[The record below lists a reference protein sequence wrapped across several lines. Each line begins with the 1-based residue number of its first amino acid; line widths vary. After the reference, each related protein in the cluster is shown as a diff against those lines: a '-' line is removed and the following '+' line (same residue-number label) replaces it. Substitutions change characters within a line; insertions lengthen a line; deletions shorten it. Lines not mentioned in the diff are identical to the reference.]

1 MAISPNGG
9 VLDPVGLAR
18 LREAARTNSPEA
30 IQAVSKQFEAVFLD
44 MVMKSMR
51 EATPSEGL
59 MDGEQGKMMQG
70 MLDQQYARTL
80 ASRGIGLA
88 DVLARQLSPHATP
101 APATDRMAG
110 ESSRSAAQPVEQAIA
125 QSVSRPASSSASSSV
140 SPPASRLAP
149 AATQAVGAAPA
160 PVSSRPPQAFTGKLA
175 SHAEA
180 ASAATGI
187 PAKFMLGQAALE
199 TGWGRREIRHAD
211 GSNTFNVFGVK
222 AGSNWHGKVAEV
234 TTTEYI
240 DGVAHKR
247 VAKFRAYDS
256 YADAF
261 HDYARMLASSPRYRN
276 VVASAADAG
285 GFADALQ
292 RAGYATDPLYAKK
305 LRGVIA
311 RV

>member
-1 MAISPNGG
+1 MAIAPNGG
-9 VLDPVGLAR
+9 VLDTAGLAR
-18 LREAARTNSPEA
+18 LREAAATNSPEA
-30 IQAVSKQFEAVFLD
+30 VKAASKQFEALFLE

-51 EATPSEGL
+51 DATPSEGL
-59 MDGEQGKMMQG
+59 LDGEQGKMMQG

-80 ASRGIGLA
+80 SSRGIGLA
-88 DVLARQLSPHATP
+88 EVLARQLSPKGAPVPPTDPANAP
-101 APATDRMAG
+101 APGT
-110 ESSRSAAQPVEQAIA
+110 VA
-125 QSVSRPASSSASSSV
+125 QSASRPASSAAASS
-140 SPPASRLAP
+140 PASA
-149 AATQAVGAAPA
+149 AAPA
-160 PVSSRPPQAFTGKLA
+160 PVSLRSPQAFTGKLA
-175 SHAEA
+175 QHAEA

-211 GSNTFNVFGVK
+211 GSNTFNVFGIK

-261 HDYARMLASSPRYRN
+261 SDYARMLSNSPRYRDA
-276 VVASAADAG
+276 VASVADAG

-311 RV
+311 KV

>member
-9 VLDPVGLAR
+9 VLDPAGLAR

-30 IQAVSKQFEAVFLD
+30 VKAASKQFEALFLE

-51 EATPSEGL
+51 DATPSEGL

-80 ASRGIGLA
+80 SSRGIGLA
-88 DVLARQLSPHATP
+88 EVLARQLSPYAPP
-101 APATDRMAG
+101 AAPTDRMAG
-110 ESSRSAAQPVEQAIA
+110 ESSRPSGQQGELPVAQSASRPAAPASAAAQP
-125 QSVSRPASSSASSSV
+125 AS
-140 SPPASRLAP
+140 P
-149 AATQAVGAAPA
+149 APA
-160 PVSSRPPQAFTGKLA
+160 PRTSRSSQDFTGKLA

-222 AGSNWHGKVAEV
+222 AGSGWHGKVAEV

-261 HDYARMLASSPRYRN
+261 HDYARMLSTSPRYRT

>member
-1 MAISPNGG
+1 MAIAPNGG
-9 VLDPVGLAR
+9 VLDTAGLAR
-18 LREAARTNSPEA
+18 LREAAATNSPEA
-30 IQAVSKQFEAVFLD
+30 VKAASKQFEALFLE

-51 EATPSEGL
+51 DATPSEGL

-80 ASRGIGLA
+80 SSRGIGLA
-88 DVLARQLSPHATP
+88 EVLARQLVPKGTP
-101 APATDRMAG
+101 VPPTDPANAPVPGT
-110 ESSRSAAQPVEQAIA
+110 VA
-125 QSVSRPASSSASSSV
+125 QSASRPASSAAASS
-140 SPPASRLAP
+140 PAS
-149 AATQAVGAAPA
+149 AASPA
-160 PVSSRPPQAFTGKLA
+160 PVSLRSPQAFTGKLA
-175 SHAEA
+175 QHAEA

-211 GSNTFNVFGVK
+211 GSNTFNVFGIK

-247 VAKFRAYDS
+247 TAKFRAYDS

-261 HDYARMLASSPRYRN
+261 HDYARMLSTSPRYRN
-276 VVASAADAG
+276 AVASVADAG

-292 RAGYATDPLYAKK
+292 RAGYATDPFYAKK

-311 RV
+311 KV

>member
-1 MAISPNGG
+1 
-9 VLDPVGLAR
+9 
-18 LREAARTNSPEA
+18 
-30 IQAVSKQFEAVFLD
+30 
-44 MVMKSMR
+44 
-51 EATPSEGL
+51 

-80 ASRGIGLA
+80 SSRGIGLA
-88 DVLARQLSPHATP
+88 DVLARQLSPQIKPQPTP
-101 APATDRMAG
+101 AAATDRMHG
-110 ESSRSAAQPVEQAIA
+110 ESSRSAAPAGEQPIA
-125 QSVSRPASSSASSSV
+125 QPPVAQSASRPAMSTQGAYAATVPASSNS
-140 SPPASRLAP
+140 
-149 AATQAVGAAPA
+149 AAAA
-160 PVSSRPPQAFTGKLA
+160 RTPQAFTGKLA

-211 GSNTFNVFGVK
+211 GSNSHNVFGIK
-222 AGSNWHGKVAEV
+222 AGNGWRGKVAEV

-247 VAKFRAYDS
+247 TARFRAYDS

-261 HDYARMLASSPRYRN
+261 HDYARMLSTSPRYRDA
-276 VVASAADAG
+276 VASVADAG

-292 RAGYATDPLYAKK
+292 RAGYATDPFYAKK
-305 LRGVIA
+305 LKGVIA
-311 RV
+311 KV